1 VPESV
6 SHNLSAVGRGSHPEV
21 RTWMTESDNTGNP
34 VSPKAVRLFPR
45 GRTKLQAACHRLP
58 LLQTLSNLANDM
70 LFAMES
76 ALTLGGTEWL
86 NATKRIGANC
96 VLPWRTRP
104 TPTNLVTQVQELIKA
119 LDEGEQ
125 N

>member
-1 VPESV
+1 
-6 SHNLSAVGRGSHPEV
+6 
-21 RTWMTESDNTGNP
+21 MTESGNTGNP
-34 VSPKAVRLFPR
+34 VSPKAVRLFAR
-45 GRTKLQAACHRLP
+45 GRTKLQAACHHLP

-76 ALTLGGTEWL
+76 VFTLGSAEWL
-86 NATKRIGANC
+86 NATKRTGANC

-104 TPTNLVTQVQELIKA
+104 APTNLVTQVQELIKA

-125 N
+125 NWRPRLDPFGNTRAAL